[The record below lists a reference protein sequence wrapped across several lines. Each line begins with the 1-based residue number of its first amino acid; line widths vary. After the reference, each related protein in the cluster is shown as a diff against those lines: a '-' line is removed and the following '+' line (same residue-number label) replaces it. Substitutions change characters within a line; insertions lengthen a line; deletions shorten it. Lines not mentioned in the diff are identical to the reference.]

1 MKNKAGDQSLV
12 RKANQGSIVEYL
24 RKNGPTSKAKLS
36 RVLKISKP
44 TVAKNTEELLKKKI
58 LYEYGEGKS
67 SGGRKPLLIAFNQ
80 NYKYVLSLEINVNHP
95 MIALYDLDA
104 KILRKIKLSIP
115 SKIKEDAFLNKI
127 YSEIEEMMKDEAI
140 KDDRIGVITVST
152 PGIINEE
159 TGDIYA
165 NPQFKDWEKVNLVT
179 ELKKRFNKKVIVK
192 NDISMAA
199 LGEKHYG
206 IGKIYKNLIYI
217 SSTLG
222 IGAGLILK
230 GKLYEGLNKAAGEIG
245 YFVTKDQIN
254 SDKNLE
260 QAYAIPRILERI
272 NMSLNENEDSL
283 LYELTKG
290 NKDQLTLEMV
300 VECINLG
307 DVYVL
312 TIINEAAIAYG
323 VAINNISILL
333 DLECVIIGGA
343 LAELGVYF
351 IEKIKEII
359 NNNNPLKVEVLTC
372 ALKENASLYGNY
384 IVGND
389 YITKHL
395 IK

>member
-12 RKANQGSIVEYL
+12 RKANQNSIVEYL

-44 TVAKNTEELLKKKI
+44 TVAKNTEELLNEKI
-58 LYEYGEGKS
+58 LYEYGEGES
-67 SGGRKPLLIAFNQ
+67 SGGRKPLLIAFNP
-80 NYKYVLSLEINVNHP
+80 NYKFVLSLEINVNHP
-95 MIALYDLDA
+95 MIALYDLHG
-104 KILRKIKLSIP
+104 KILTKVRLSMLP
-115 SKIKEDAFLNKI
+115 TIKESAFLNKI
-127 YSEIEEMMKDEAI
+127 YSEIEKMMKDEAI

-165 NPQFKDWEKVNLVT
+165 NPQFKDWEKVNLVK
-179 ELKKRFNKKVIVK
+179 ELKNRFNKKVIVK

-206 IGKIYKNLIYI
+206 IGKNYKNLIYI

-222 IGAGLILK
+222 IGAGLILN

-254 SDKNLE
+254 SDQNLE
-260 QAYAIPRILERI
+260 NEYAIPKILEKI
-272 NMSLNENEDSL
+272 SDTLQENKDSL
-283 LYELTKG
+283 LYEMTGGDLK
-290 NKDQLTLEMV
+290 KLTLDRV
-300 VECINLG
+300 VECINLA
-307 DVYVL
+307 DSYVL
-312 TIINEAAIAYG
+312 SIIDEAAIAYG
-323 VAINNISILL
+323 IAINNISILL

-351 IEKIKEII
+351 IERIKEII
-359 NNNNPLKVEVLTC
+359 KKNNPLKVEVMTC
-372 ALKENASLYGNY
+372 GLKENASLYGDY
-384 IVGND
+384 IVGNE

>member
-24 RKNGPTSKAKLS
+24 RKKGPTSKAKLS

-44 TVAKNTEELLKKKI
+44 TVAKNIEELLNQKI
-58 LYEYGEGKS
+58 LYEYGEGQS
-67 SGGRKPLLIAFNQ
+67 SGGRKPLLIAFNP
-80 NYKYVLSLEINVNHP
+80 NYKFVLSLEINVNHP
-95 MIALYDLDA
+95 MIALYDLQG
-104 KILRKIKLSIP
+104 KIVTKVKLSMP

-127 YSEIEEMMKDEAI
+127 YLEIEEMMTDEAI
-140 KDDRIGVITVST
+140 KDERIGVITVST

-165 NPQFKDWEKVNLVT
+165 NPQFNDWKKVNLVK
-179 ELKKRFNKKVIVK
+179 ELKNRFNKKVIVK

-206 IGKIYKNLIYI
+206 IGKNYKNLIYI

-222 IGAGLILK
+222 IGAGLILN

-254 SDKNLE
+254 SNKNLE
-260 QAYAIPRILERI
+260 NEYAMPMILRKI
-272 NMSLNENEDSL
+272 KQSLDQNQDSL
-283 LYELTKG
+283 LYELTTGKT
-290 NKDQLTLEMV
+290 DQLTLDKV
-300 VECINLG
+300 VECINLA
-307 DVYVL
+307 DPYVL
-312 TIINEAAIAYG
+312 SVINEAAIAYG
-323 VAINNISILL
+323 IAINNISILL

-351 IEKIKEII
+351 IERIKDII
-359 NNNNPLKVEVLTC
+359 KKNNPLKVEVLVC
-372 ALKENASLYGNY
+372 GLKENASLYGNY
-384 IVGND
+384 IVGNE

>member
-44 TVAKNTEELLKKKI
+44 TVAKNIEELLKEKI
-58 LYEYGEGKS
+58 LYEYGEGES
-67 SGGRKPLLIAFNQ
+67 SGGRKPLLIAFNP
-80 NYKYVLSLEINVNHP
+80 NYKFVLSLEINVNYP
-95 MIALYDLDA
+95 MIALYDLHG
-104 KILRKIKLSIP
+104 KILTKIKLSMS
-115 SKIKEDAFLNKI
+115 SKIKEAAFLNRI
-127 YSEIEEMMKDEAI
+127 YTAVEKMMSDEAI

-165 NPQFKDWEKVNLVT
+165 NPQFKDWEKVNLVK
-179 ELKKRFNKKVIVK
+179 ELKNRFNKKVIVK

-206 IGKIYKNLIYI
+206 IGKNYKNLIYI

-222 IGAGLILK
+222 IGAGLILN

-254 SDKNLE
+254 SNQNLE
-260 QAYAIPRILERI
+260 NEFAVPMILEKI
-272 NMSLNENEDSL
+272 SGSLQENQDSL
-283 LYELTKG
+283 LYELTAG
-290 NKDQLTLEMV
+290 DPNQLTLAQV
-300 VECINLG
+300 VECINLA
-307 DVYVL
+307 DPYVL
-312 TIINEAAIAYG
+312 SIIDEAAVAYG
-323 VAINNISILL
+323 IAVNNISILL

-351 IEKIKEII
+351 IERMKDIVKK
-359 NNNNPLKVEVLTC
+359 NNPLSVEVMSC
-372 ALKENASLYGNY
+372 GLKENASLYGNY
-384 IVGND
+384 IVGNE
-389 YITKHL
+389 YITKNL

>member
-24 RKNGPTSKAKLS
+24 RKKGPTSKAKLS

-44 TVAKNTEELLKKKI
+44 TVAKNVDELLKEKI
-58 LYEYGEGKS
+58 LYEYGEGES
-67 SGGRKPLLIAFNQ
+67 SGGRKPLLIAFNP
-80 NYKYVLSLEINVNHP
+80 NYRFVLSLEINVNHP
-95 MIALYDLDA
+95 MIALYDLQG
-104 KILRKIKLSIP
+104 KIITKVKLSMP
-115 SKIKEDAFLNKI
+115 SKIKEGAFLNKI
-127 YSEIEEMMKDEAI
+127 YLEIEEMMTDEAI
-140 KDDRIGVITVST
+140 KDERIGVITVST

-159 TGDIYA
+159 TGYIYA
-165 NPQFKDWEKVNLVT
+165 NPQFNDWEKVNLVK
-179 ELKKRFNKKVIVK
+179 ELKNRFNKKVIVK

-206 IGKIYKNLIYI
+206 IGKNYKNLIYI

-222 IGAGLILK
+222 IGAGLILS

-260 QAYAIPRILERI
+260 NEYAMPMILEKI
-272 NMSLNENEDSL
+272 KQSLDQNEDSL
-283 LYELTKG
+283 LYELTAGKK
-290 NKDQLTLEMV
+290 NQLTLDMV
-300 VECINLG
+300 VECINLA
-307 DVYVL
+307 DPYVL
-312 TIINEAAIAYG
+312 SVINEAAIAYG
-323 VAINNISILL
+323 IAINNISILL

-351 IEKIKEII
+351 IERIKDII
-359 NNNNPLKVEVLTC
+359 KKNNPLKVEVLVC
-372 ALKENASLYGNY
+372 GLKENASLYGNY
-384 IVGND
+384 IVGNE

>member
-24 RKNGPTSKAKLS
+24 RRHGPTSKAKLS

-44 TVAKNTEELLKKKI
+44 TVAKNIDELLNEKI
-58 LYEYGEGKS
+58 LYEYGEGES
-67 SGGRKPLLIAFNQ
+67 SGGRKPLLIAFNP
-80 NYKYVLSLEINVNHP
+80 NYKFVLSLEINVNHP
-95 MIALYDLDA
+95 MIALYDLQG
-104 KILRKIKLSIP
+104 KILTKIKLSMP
-115 SKIKEDAFLNKI
+115 STIKEEGFLNKI
-127 YSEIEEMMKDEAI
+127 YSEIEEMMTDEAI
-140 KDDRIGVITVST
+140 NDDRIGVIAVST
-152 PGIINEE
+152 PGIINEA

-165 NPQFKDWEKVNLVT
+165 NPQFKDWEKVNLVK

-206 IGKIYKNLIYI
+206 IGRNYKNLIYI

-222 IGAGLILK
+222 IGAGLILN

-254 SDKNLE
+254 NEKNLE
-260 QAYAIPRILERI
+260 NEYAMPIILEKI
-272 NMSLNENEDSL
+272 KQSLHENQGSR
-283 LYELTKG
+283 LYELTSG
-290 NKDQLTLEMV
+290 NQAEVTLDKI
-300 VECINLG
+300 VECINLA
-307 DVYVL
+307 DDYVL
-312 TIINEAAIAYG
+312 SIVDEAAIAYG
-323 VAINNISILL
+323 IAINNISILL

-351 IEKIKEII
+351 IEGMKDVVKK
-359 NNNNPLKVEVLTC
+359 NNPLEVEVMTC
-372 ALKENASLYGNY
+372 GLRENASLYGNY
-384 IVGND
+384 IVGD
-389 YITKHL
+389 EYITKHL